1 MKVAKQLDVNL
12 NRSGFTFQ
20 VPCRWRKCTG
30 QLINLTGSIE
40 LQALTDIIQMNGRT
54 RRIVLVL
61 LHTAL
66 IAVSFWAA
74 MAIRFDFDIERIPHE
89 IFWESLPFL
98 LAARLASLA
107 GLRLFRGMWRY
118 VAIPDLIQI
127 FKATLVSS
135 IVFVIIQVWIL
146 GLDGFPRSIF
156 LIDFAGNLFLLSG
169 VRLVVRMV
177 RERANGGLHNGITGG
192 RLLIIGAGD
201 AGASL
206 CSLAFSTTG
215 FHYSPVAFV
224 DDDRNKVGQTIIGV
238 PVAGRISDIPSL
250 VRRYNIDIAVIAI
263 PSASSSRKRS
273 MVEICREAGVECK
286 ILPAT
291 ADLVDGTV
299 SISQIRDVEIVDLLG
314 RPQADLDVNLIRDSI
329 KGKKVMITGAAGS
342 VGSELVRQ
350 IAALE
355 PSLLVLVDRAENQ
368 LVYFEAEIRPEASS
382 ATELIVR
389 IVDVNDQPAL
399 LRLMKECYPDTVFHA
414 AAHKHVNLMENAP
427 SQAIANNVGGTLS
440 AARCAIEVGVENFLL
455 ISTDKAV
462 NPTSVM
468 GATKRYAE
476 LVIRELNR
484 TASTRLVTVRFGNVL
499 GSNASVVPIFRRQ
512 IENGGP
518 VTVTDPGV
526 ERYFMS
532 GKEAVS
538 LILQAA
544 AIGKGGEVYILEMG
558 APVKIVTLAETLITL
573 SGLTPGEDIEIVYT
587 GLKPGEKMSEI
598 LSFEGED
605 VTDTGLDKLWVLN
618 DTDSEIGVVEAAER
632 LLADLPELGE
642 IAARGRISDVVVE
655 YQPVDAIR
663 SISGAPT
670 NRDVLPSSVT
680 GVSDSSGN

>member
-1 MKVAKQLDVNL
+1 MTDVTQI
-12 NRSGFTFQ
+12 S
-20 VPCRWRKCTG
+20 
-30 QLINLTGSIE
+30 
-40 LQALTDIIQMNGRT
+40 GRT

-61 LHTAL
+61 LHTVL
-66 IAVSFWAA
+66 MAVSFWAA
-74 MAIRFDFDIERIPHE
+74 LAIRFDFDIDRIPHE
-89 IFWESLPFL
+89 VFWESLPFL
-98 LAARLASLA
+98 LAVRLASLA
-107 GLRLFRGMWRY
+107 GFRLFRGMWRY

-135 IVFVIIQVWIL
+135 IVFVVIQVWFL
-146 GLDGFPRSIF
+146 GLEGFPRSVF
-156 LIDFAGNLFLLSG
+156 LIDFAGNILLLSG
-169 VRLVVRMV
+169 IRLAVRIV
-177 RERANGGLHNGITGG
+177 RERANGGLHNGISGG

-206 CSLAFSTTG
+206 CSQAFSTTG
-215 FHYSPVAFV
+215 FHYSPVGFA

-250 VRRYNIDIAVIAI
+250 VRRYQIDIAVIAI
-263 PSASSSRKRS
+263 PSASPSHKRAI
-273 MVEICREAGVECK
+273 VDICREAGVECK

-291 ADLVDGTV
+291 ADLVDGSV
-299 SISQIRDVEIVDLLG
+299 SISQIREVDIVDLLG
-314 RPQADLDVNLIRDSI
+314 RPQAELDVNLIRDSI
-329 KGKKVMITGAAGS
+329 KGKKVMVTGAAGS

-350 IAALE
+350 VAALE
-355 PSLLVLVDRAENQ
+355 PSLLVLIDRAENQ
-368 LVYFEAEIRPEASS
+368 LVYFEAEIRPEVSS

-414 AAHKHVNLMENAP
+414 AAHKHVNLMEDAP

-440 AARCAIEVGVENFLL
+440 VARCAIEVGAENFLL

-484 TASTRLVTVRFGNVL
+484 TASTRMVAVRFGNVL

-518 VTVTDPGV
+518 VTVTDPDV

-532 GKEAVS
+532 GQEAVS

-558 APVKIVTLAETLITL
+558 DPVKIVTLAETLITL

-605 VTDTGLDKLWVLN
+605 VTDTGMDKLWVLN
-618 DTDSEIGVVEAAER
+618 DTHSETGMVEAAER

-642 IAARGRISDVVVE
+642 MAARGRISDVVVE

-663 SISGAPT
+663 SIPGAPT
-670 NRDVLPSSVT
+670 DRDVSSSSVT

>member
-1 MKVAKQLDVNL
+1 MTDVTQI
-12 NRSGFTFQ
+12 S
-20 VPCRWRKCTG
+20 
-30 QLINLTGSIE
+30 
-40 LQALTDIIQMNGRT
+40 GRT

-61 LHTAL
+61 LHTAFM
-66 IAVSFWAA
+66 AVSFWAA
-74 MAIRFDFDIERIPHE
+74 LAIRFDFDIDRIPHE
-89 IFWESLPFL
+89 VFWESLPFL
-98 LAARLASLA
+98 LAVRLASLA
-107 GLRLFRGMWRY
+107 GFRLFRGMWRY
-118 VAIPDLIQI
+118 VAIPDMIQI

-135 IVFVIIQVWIL
+135 IVFVVIQVWFL
-146 GLDGFPRSIF
+146 GLEGFPRSVF
-156 LIDFAGNLFLLSG
+156 LIDFAGNILLLSG
-169 VRLVVRMV
+169 IRLAVRIV
-177 RERANGGLHNGITGG
+177 RERANGGLHNGISGG

-206 CSLAFSTTG
+206 CSQAFSTTG
-215 FHYSPVAFV
+215 FHYSPVAFA

-250 VRRYNIDIAVIAI
+250 VRRYQIDIAVIAI
-263 PSASSSRKRS
+263 PSASSSRKRAI
-273 MVEICREAGVECK
+273 VDICREAGVVCK

-291 ADLVDGTV
+291 ADLVDGSV
-299 SISQIRDVEIVDLLG
+299 SISQIREVDIVDLLG
-314 RPQADLDVNLIRDSI
+314 RPQAELDVNLIRDSI
-329 KGKKVMITGAAGS
+329 KGKKVMVTGAAGS

-355 PSLLVLVDRAENQ
+355 PILLVLVDQAENQ
-368 LVYFEAEIRPEASS
+368 LVYFEAEIRPEVSS

-414 AAHKHVNLMENAP
+414 AAHKHVNLMEDAP

-440 AARCAIEVGVENFLL
+440 VARCAIEVGAENFLL

-484 TASTRLVTVRFGNVL
+484 TASTRLVAVRFGNVL

-518 VTVTDPGV
+518 VTVTDPDV

-558 APVKIVTLAETLITL
+558 DPVKIVTLAETLITL

-587 GLKPGEKMSEI
+587 GLKPGEKMSEV

-605 VTDTGLDKLWVLN
+605 VTDTGMDKLWVLN
-618 DTDSEIGVVEAAER
+618 DTHSETGMVEAAER

-642 IAARGRISDVVVE
+642 MAARGRISDVVVE

-663 SISGAPT
+663 SIPGAPT
-670 NRDVLPSSVT
+670 DRNVSSSSVT